1 MSSQAAESKSA
12 EPKPDTGSD
21 QLSGAPELAH
31 YVNQSPQALK
41 LLIREEKKRLECFEQ
56 SDVEALKALVP
67 DLKKKIDSLRDALI
81 LSYDRYV
88 SEQIS
93 APVSEAKP
101 VIVSNMQNSWA
112 RQITHNVSMLNKFQ
126 GSSPEELTSFL
137 TEIQQIFEVLVKGKD
152 SESERHFLDEVKL
165 RLDATILTRLQDSG
179 GAENFTDLVK
189 WLRKNYGEQ
198 HTSYQLLSK
207 AWSAEYK
214 SGTQFVTYS
223 AAIERSMR
231 TARDHIKSSWATNH
245 NGQAMTVD
253 DAFELFSG
261 MLMVE
266 TVRKEHFEV
275 YQAMTNKLD
284 TLTTAAKVAAE
295 AETIRTHYGAKSLSS
310 GEKTFYAPK
319 NDKKKSATL
328 PQGKSLN
335 ERLDKHEKEFSEIRK
350 ILMEIQSNTRS
361 NKAKSSGPSK
371 KSGKSKEPKKSKEE
385 SESEDEGSQKQTSN
399 LAKDDTQSASGN
411 TYLADSGITCPDL
424 SEKVLES
431 FAGFH

>member
-1 MSSQAAESKSA
+1 MASQAAQSKSD
-12 EPKPDTGSD
+12 EPKSETGSD
-21 QLSGAPELAH
+21 QLSGAPELAQ
-31 YVNQSPQALK
+31 YVDQPPQALK
-41 LLIREEKKRLECFEQ
+41 LLIREEKKQLECFEK
-56 SDVEALKALVP
+56 SENDALKALVP
-67 DLKKKIDSLRDALI
+67 DIKKKIDSLRDALI
-81 LSYDRYV
+81 LSYDRFV
-88 SEQIS
+88 SEKIS
-93 APVSEAKP
+93 APVPEAKP

-112 RQITHNVSMLNKFQ
+112 RQITHNVSALNKFQ

-152 SESERHFLDEVKL
+152 SESKRHFLDEIKL

-179 GAENFTDLVK
+179 GADNFNDLVT

-231 TARDHIKSSWATNH
+231 TARDHIKSSWAKNN

-266 TVRKEHFEV
+266 AVRKEHFEV

-295 AETIRTHYGAKSLSS
+295 AETIRTQYGAKSLSS

-319 NDKKKSATL
+319 NEKKKSTTL
-328 PQGKSLN
+328 PKGKSHT
-335 ERLDKHEKEFSEIRK
+335 ERLNQLETEFSDFRK
-350 ILMEIQSNTRS
+350 ILTEIRSNTSSKQAQPSGGKGKSRRS
-361 NKAKSSGPSK
+361 RKAKNGSGSQ
-371 KSGKSKEPKKSKEE
+371 
-385 SESEDEGSQKQTSN
+385 DEGSQKPASN
-399 LAKDDTQSASGN
+399 LATDDNQNASGE
-411 TYLADSGITCPDL
+411 TYLAESGITCPDL
-424 SEKVLES
+424 SEEVLKS

>member
-1 MSSQAAESKSA
+1 MASQAAQSKSD
-12 EPKPDTGSD
+12 EPKSENGSD
-21 QLSGAPELAH
+21 QLSGAPELTQ
-31 YVNQSPQALK
+31 YVDQPPQALK
-41 LLIREEKKRLECFEQ
+41 LLIREEKARLECYEQ
-56 SDVEALKALVP
+56 SDTEALQALVP
-67 DLKKKIDSLRDALI
+67 DIKKKIDTLRDALI
-81 LSYDRYV
+81 LSYDRFV
-88 SEQIS
+88 SEKIS
-93 APVSEAKP
+93 APVPEAKP

-112 RQITHNVSMLNKFQ
+112 RQITHNVSALNKFQ

-152 SESERHFLDEVKL
+152 SESKRHFLDEIKL

-179 GAENFTDLVK
+179 GADNFNDLVK

-231 TARDHIKSSWATNH
+231 TARDHIKSSWSKNN

-266 TVRKEHFEV
+266 AVRKEHFEV

-295 AETIRTHYGAKSLSS
+295 AETIRTQYGAKSLSS

-319 NDKKKSATL
+319 NDKKKSTTL
-328 PQGKSLN
+328 PKGKSYG
-335 ERLDKHEKEFSEIRK
+335 ERLDQHEKEFSEIKK
-350 ILMEIQSNTRS
+350 ILSEIRSNTNS
-361 NKAKSSGPSK
+361 NQAQPSGGKGKRKSK
-371 KSGKSKEPKKSKEE
+371 KSKKGSG
-385 SESEDEGSQKQTSN
+385 SQDEGSQKPASN
-399 LAKDDTQSASGN
+399 VATDDTQSASGEA
-411 TYLADSGITCPDL
+411 YLAESGITCPDL

-431 FAGFH
+431 FTGFH